1 MFNLEVAPNN
11 KNSLWRWDNEQGK
24 IYFNYADNLRQNYEE
39 LFTSLFPNINLDP
52 STPQGQII
60 TSLVQ
65 TDMATISYLENLANA
80 FFMGGYGD
88 FLDMWAWNLYRV
100 KRKRAINSSVAIKIN
115 AKAGTQIPADFL
127 VTDEKHFYRIEK
139 PITIGESGEV
149 NVDFYATELSDYV
162 APIGT
167 ITKMVSVVEGV
178 ERIENLTRAEP
189 AVYEETDEALFN
201 RCITFGSTANSAIF
215 SSILANVA
223 QVEGV
228 KRIGGAENFWS
239 VSKII
244 NGVEMPSHSI
254 CVVVEGGGDV
264 SIAKAMYNSRATGCN
279 MVGDVNIPIIDGRFE
294 YNYTFMRPTFVRLE
308 IEVSITSIKNPPH
321 DFAELITQ
329 NVMDYI
335 NNAPI
340 GDYLTQPNLTNHLYE
355 KLGHYYVL
363 DVKLARKG
371 QTLGYEPV
379 NMLLNEAPLVEYND
393 ITVYPPVRGMIKG
406 TDDDNIRRPNYYTH
420 RSVTK
425 SI

>member
-11 KNSLWRWDNEQGK
+11 NNSLWRWDKEQGK
-24 IYFNYADNLRQNYEE
+24 ILFAYADNLRQNYEE
-39 LFTSLFPNINLDP
+39 LFSTLFPDLNLDP

-80 FFMGGYGD
+80 FFMGGYGK

-100 KRKRAINSSVAIKIN
+100 KRKSAINSNVAVKIN
-115 AKAGTQIPADFL
+115 GVPDTQIPADFL
-127 VTDEKHFYRIEK
+127 ITDEKHFYRIEK
-139 PITIGESGEV
+139 ATTIPASGEV
-149 NVDFYATELSDYV
+149 NVNFYATELNDYV

-178 ERIENLTRAEP
+178 ERIENTSRAEP
-189 AVYEETDEALFN
+189 AVYEETDEELFN
-201 RCITFGSTANSAIF
+201 RCVTFGSTANSAIF
-215 SSILANVA
+215 GSILANVA

-254 CVVVEGGGDV
+254 CVVVDGGGDV
-264 SIAKAMYNSRATGCN
+264 AIAKAMFNSRATGCN
-279 MVGDVNIPIIDGRFE
+279 MVGDINVPMIDGRFE
-294 YNYTFMRPTFVRLE
+294 YNYTFMRPRFVRIE
-308 IEVSITSIKNPPH
+308 VEVSITSINNPPH

-329 NVMDYI
+329 NVMNYI
-335 NNAPI
+335 NSAPI

-355 KLGHYYVL
+355 KLGRYYVL

-371 QTLGYEPV
+371 EALSYEAV
-379 NMLLNEAPLVEYND
+379 NMLLDEAPICEYND

-406 TDDDNIRRPNYYTH
+406 TDDDEVRRPLYYTH

-425 SI
+425 SV